1 MRLAVAETQGQ
12 DEVREQET
20 HWYDFITVN
29 VYWFALTTR
38 SQVLT
43 PLVVPVLVQRFVGD
57 AVKGTYVGRM
67 RLWALMVAILVQALM
82 GYLSDRSTSRWGRRR
97 PFIAAGTL
105 GELAVFALMGLTLG
119 LEGMQGY
126 AVLFA
131 LYILSMISS
140 NTAHAATQGLIPDL
154 VPESERGRFSGVKA
168 LLELPVPLIFSSFVV
183 AGMVSAGNLWGAL
196 ISLMVVLFL
205 CGAITMFAKETPL
218 DEPPTAFDWQPMIR
232 LALMTGAF
240 TVIILGSGAL
250 GTFLMRLT
258 APLSPGLNDVVTGI
272 IGVVS
277 IVLAVV
283 AGVWVS
289 VAISIGEKIREHRSF
304 TWWVTGRLAFMVAS
318 TNLSGFML
326 YFLQERFPGLSGEAA
341 ADPAAKTMMFVG
353 LAIVI
358 VALPSGW
365 LADKFGKKLLVGIA
379 GALGCVGTLLILLIP
394 ELWMLYAGGA
404 VVGAGI
410 GLFYAASWALGT
422 EVVPPEEAG
431 RYLGLSNL
439 AGAGAGAIGAYIGGP
454 LADANGYILLFAIY
468 AVMFALSIFTLRGVK
483 ETLVPG

>member
-1 MRLAVAETQGQ
+1 
-12 DEVREQET
+12 
-20 HWYDFITVN
+20 
-29 VYWFALTTR
+29 
-38 SQVLT
+38 
-43 PLVVPVLVQRFVGD
+43 
-57 AVKGTYVGRM
+57 
-67 RLWALMVAILVQALM
+67 
-82 GYLSDRSTSRWGRRR
+82 
-97 PFIAAGTL
+97 
-105 GELAVFALMGLTLG
+105 
-119 LEGMQGY
+119 
-126 AVLFA
+126 
-131 LYILSMISS
+131 
-140 NTAHAATQGLIPDL
+140 
-154 VPESERGRFSGVKA
+154 
-168 LLELPVPLIFSSFVV
+168 
-183 AGMVSAGNLWGAL
+183 MVSAGNLWGAL

-468 AVMFALSIFTLRGVK
+468 AVMFALSVFTLRGVK